1 MPAPPKTSSFL
12 AVFWCSPA
20 SRARPAVPLPAP
32 KPQLPAPLEATEA
45 GVAQAAQQAK
55 QGGVHRAN
63 QTRGETLLDWLD
75 GPRAGRNLCVSA
87 PDWVIDEA
95 LKRAADTITG
105 RDGRA
110 STDFAACAAF

>member
-1 MPAPPKTSSFL
+1 MPS
-12 AVFWCSPA
+12 
-20 SRARPAVPLPAP
+20 
-32 KPQLPAPLEATEA
+32 
-45 GVAQAAQQAK
+45 VAQAAQQAK
-55 QGGVHRAN
+55 QGHMREQEQVPGAA
-63 QTRGETLLDWLD
+63 LLDWLD

-95 LKRAADTITG
+95 LKRAADTITS